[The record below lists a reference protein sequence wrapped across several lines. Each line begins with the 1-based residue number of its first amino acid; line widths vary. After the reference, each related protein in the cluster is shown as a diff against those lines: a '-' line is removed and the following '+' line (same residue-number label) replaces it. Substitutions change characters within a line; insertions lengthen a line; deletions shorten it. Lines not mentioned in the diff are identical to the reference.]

1 MTEEELKRGLDD
13 AYKKAGHNAFFSNG
27 FMAGVEF
34 MKGHLDKAEKESVAK
49 EVLNDFNKYLN
60 GLDGFLDYTN
70 SIESF
75 LKQKP

>member
-34 MKGHLDKAEKESVAK
+34 MKSHLDKVKKKDQEMSDALQWVLDDDMSRGQILDKVSKALSKE
-49 EVLNDFNKYLN
+49 
-60 GLDGFLDYTN
+60 
-70 SIESF
+70 I
-75 LKQKP
+75 